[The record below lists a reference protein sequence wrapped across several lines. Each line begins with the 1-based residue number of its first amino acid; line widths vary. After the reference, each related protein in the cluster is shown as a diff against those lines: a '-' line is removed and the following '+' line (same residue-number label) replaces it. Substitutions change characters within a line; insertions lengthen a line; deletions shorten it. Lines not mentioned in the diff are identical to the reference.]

1 MPDPLAANTS
11 PLAPVA
17 AYWDAEPCGT
27 RDLPPDDRRAFF
39 TELERERYQW
49 EPYIPRFARFE
60 RGRGKRVL
68 EVGVG
73 AGTDFVQWVRAGAI
87 ATGVDLTTRGVELTR
102 ERLTL
107 EGLSA
112 DVRQANAEAL
122 PFADASFDHV
132 YSWGVLH
139 HSPDT
144 PRAIAEVQRVL
155 RPGGTATIMIY
166 HLHAWVPL
174 TVWVVQ
180 GPGKGRPLLPLRRAI
195 ADHLESPGTKAY
207 TRAEAR
213 RLFSAF
219 SSAHIETHLSHGDL
233 LQIRPG
239 PKYSSGA
246 YRALWRVYP
255 RWLVRALG
263 HRFGTNLVVEAI
275 K

>member
-1 MPDPLAANTS
+1 MPDPIAAETS

-17 AYWDAEPCGT
+17 AHWNATPCGT

-39 TELERERYQW
+39 AELERERYEW
-49 EPYIPRFARFE
+49 EPYIARFARFE
-60 RGRGKRVL
+60 RGRGQRLL
-68 EVGVG
+68 EIGVG
-73 AGTDFVQWVRAGAI
+73 AGTDFTQWVRAGAI
-87 ATGVDLTTRGVELTR
+87 ATGVDLTPRGVELTR
-102 ERLTL
+102 ERLAL

-139 HSPDT
+139 HAPDT
-144 PRAIAEVQRVL
+144 PRAISEVHRVL

-166 HLHAWVPL
+166 HLRAWVPF
-174 TVWVVQ
+174 TVWAVH
-180 GPGKGRPLLPLRRAI
+180 GPGKGHPRLPMRRAI
-195 ADHLESPGTKAY
+195 AEHLESPGTKAY

-213 RLFSAF
+213 RLFQAF
-219 SSAHIETHLSHGDL
+219 SFAHIETQLSHGDL

-246 YRALWRVYP
+246 YRLLWRLYP
-255 RWLVRALG
+255 RWLVRTLG
-263 HRFGTNLVVEAI
+263 HRFGTNLVIEAR